1 METTAEALGRA
12 PLRRQLRLVHAVAI
26 LVGIVLGS
34 GIFVAPAAV
43 AAATSR
49 PLLAAGLWLAGGLV
63 AACGGLCYAECG
75 ARLPEAGGFFVTY
88 RAAFG
93 EPLAFVAGWA
103 ALVVTYPASI
113 AAIAHVFADYVGQVV
128 PALALHGTAVALA
141 AVLVAGTLS
150 ALGVRL
156 GANAQ
161 VVLTLAKVVAL
172 AALVAAAL
180 FGTPA
185 AHVAPATAAGA
196 GAFAG
201 LSALLAA
208 MIVILWTYDGWSDT
222 PLLAGE
228 LRDPART
235 LGLAI
240 VIGMGTLVILYVA
253 VQAAVSRLLPPEV
266 AARSTR
272 VVADAV
278 EAGLGPQAGRLAA
291 LLIVVST
298 AGSVNACIFTGSRIA
313 FAMAR
318 GGAFPAWFGMLR
330 GSSLTP
336 SRSVLTI
343 TAATAA
349 YVVLGSFGTL
359 LQIFTFSVWVFY
371 ALTAVGLLVLRRRGV
386 GEPLAW
392 RAPGGILPPAV
403 VLLAA
408 ACMTFGLLR
417 DDPLH
422 SLLGLALLLLGFP
435 AYLAWRR
442 WSPPAKISRWR

>member
-1 METTAEALGRA
+1 MPAHDDDLARA
-12 PLRRQLRLVHAVAI
+12 PLRRQLGLVHAVAI

-43 AAATSR
+43 AGATSR

-113 AAIAHVFADYVGQVV
+113 AAIAHVFADYVGQFV
-128 PALALHGTAVALA
+128 PGLGLNGKAVALA
-141 AVLVAGTLS
+141 SVLVAGTLS

-161 VVLTLAKVVAL
+161 VVLTLVKVVAL
-172 AALVAAAL
+172 AGLVAAAL

-185 AHVAPATAAGA
+185 AHVAPATPGAAGT
-196 GAFAG
+196 FAVF
-201 LSALLAA
+201 SALLAA
-208 MIVILWTYDGWSDT
+208 MVAILWTYDGWSDT

-235 LGLAI
+235 LGRAI
-240 VIGMGTLVILYVA
+240 FIGIGTLVALYVA
-253 VQAAVSRLLPPEV
+253 VQLAVSRLLPADV
-266 AARSTR
+266 AAHSTR

-278 EAGLGPQAGRLAA
+278 EAGLGPRAGHLAA
-291 LLIVVST
+291 LLVVVCT
-298 AGSVNACIFTGSRIA
+298 AGSVNACIFTASRVA
-313 FAMAR
+313 FAMSR

-330 GSSLTP
+330 GTSLTP
-336 SRSVLTI
+336 SRSVLTV
-343 TAATAA
+343 TAGTAA
-349 YVVLGSFGTL
+349 YVVLGSFDTL

-392 RAPGGILPPAV
+392 RAPGGLVPPAV
-403 VLLAA
+403 ILLAA
-408 ACMTFGLLR
+408 ACMTFGLLH
-417 DDPLH
+417 DDPKH
-422 SLLGLALLLLGFP
+422 SLLGLGLLILGFP
-435 AYLAWRR
+435 AYFAWR
-442 WSPPAKISRWR
+442 WISTRPKGVAWP